1 MISDYLIQGK
11 GSLLTTYLGSLLY
24 FSLPLGHQ
32 ALFGNDF
39 FAKFK
44 KLFYN
49 GTLSI
54 LTLLAHR
61 HIKAYNP
68 SELYRP

>member
-1 MISDYLIQGK
+1 MIRDYLIQGK
-11 GSLLTTYLGSLLY
+11 GSLLTAYLGSLLY
-24 FSLPLGHQ
+24 FSLPLEHQ
-32 ALFGNDF
+32 ALFGND

-61 HIKAYNP
+61 HIKAYSP
-68 SELYRP
+68 SELSRP